1 MDVMKCRYTIKQVLK
16 MEIKV
21 LKCLKFK
28 YNAPNYLNFLDIFWT
43 ILYGFGEKSQLYF
56 MA

>member
-1 MDVMKCRYTIKQVLK
+1 MDVMKSRYTIKQVLK

-43 ILYGFGEKSQLYF
+43 ILYGFKEKSQLYF